1 KMGLP
6 DIDPPLLN
14 SANPWC
20 TTLEDLQ
27 ALYDSPHTGA
37 ITTRTSLIDGFPHD
51 PSIHQHTF
59 FDPQTHSPI
68 PSSTPDYTITPQHSS
83 SLNTLGYS
91 PLPLSTYLD
100 FTTSLRPTSPSP
112 KPIILS
118 ITGTPSQILTAYTLI
133 HTHSLTLPPLKPLL
147 VEINLSCPNI
157 PSAPPPAYSRPSL
170 LTYLLALQTHPA
182 FALADRRVRVGVKT
196 PPYTYH
202 DQFATLVSA
211 LKEAGDRLPRGV
223 LPVDFITA
231 TNTLGSCLL
240 LDGEGMP
247 VLSSASGQGMGGMA
261 GAALH
266 PLALGNVRSIR
277 ALLDGEEGLSG
288 VDIIGVGGVEDAA
301 GMGRMRAAG
310 ASVVGVGTA
319 LGREGVGFF
328 EKIGRR
334 EG

>member
-1 KMGLP
+1 MGLP

-51 PSIHQHTF
+51 PSMHQRTF
-59 FDPQTHSPI
+59 FDPHTHTPV
-68 PSSTPDYTITPQHSS
+68 PSDAPDYTISPEHSS

-91 PLPLSTYLD
+91 PLPLPTYLA
-100 FTTSLRPTSPSP
+100 FTTSLRPSSSP
-112 KPIILS
+112 KPIIIS

-133 HTHSLTLPPLKPLL
+133 HDHSLTLPPLKPLL

-157 PSAPPPAYSRPSL
+157 PSAPPPAYSGPSL
-170 LTYLLALQTHPA
+170 LTSLLALQTHPA
-182 FALADRRVRVGVKT
+182 FSVPVRKVRVGIKT

-202 DQFATLVSA
+202 DQFATLISA
-211 LKEAGDRLPRGV
+211 LKEAGEKLPPGV
-223 LPVDFITA
+223 APVDFITA

-240 LDGEGMP
+240 LDGEGKA
-247 VLSSASGQGMGGMA
+247 VLNSASGVGTGGMA

-277 ALLDGEEGLSG
+277 AFLDEEEGLRG

-301 GMGRMRAAG
+301 GMGRMKAAG
-310 ASVVGVGTA
+310 ARVVGVGTA
-319 LGREGVGFF
+319 LGREGVRVF
-328 EKIGRR
+328 EKIGR
-334 EG
+334 GGG